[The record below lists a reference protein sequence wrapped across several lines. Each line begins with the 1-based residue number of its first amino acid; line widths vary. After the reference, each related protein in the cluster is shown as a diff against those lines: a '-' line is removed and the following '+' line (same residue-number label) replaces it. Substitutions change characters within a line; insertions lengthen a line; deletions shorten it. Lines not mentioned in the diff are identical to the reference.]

1 MKIFDQDFEEE
12 ECSMNNNEK
21 SVWDGVILVASYH
34 FLMAVVCLLGAAATV
49 VFAIIPNLMTASSNP
64 QSVFL
69 PVIGAFFGLV
79 LSIWYASIGSGL
91 IRLKNSSR
99 MGAVFLALFGAVGG
113 LFVLLGAGIPVI
125 NSLLPDV
132 GAVTGVVVASICF
145 YTLIT
150 FLDIIVLIFLYSSRV
165 RAVFYGEPWTPEN
178 NNVPGLG
185 SLVRAALFGI
195 PMPVN
200 QTTSTP
206 IMPSP
211 AAPTPIASVAST
223 PVTTPH
229 RETPPPPPVDDLDT
243 PGDLFTE
250 PAPRKR

>member
-1 MKIFDQDFEEE
+1 
-12 ECSMNNNEK
+12 MNNNDK

-34 FLMAVVCLLGAAATV
+34 FLMAIICILGAAATV
-49 VFAIIPNLMTASSNP
+49 VFAIIPNLTTATGNP
-64 QSVFL
+64 QSIFL
-69 PVIGAFFGLV
+69 PLIGAFFGLI
-79 LSIWYASIGSGL
+79 LCIWYASIGSGL

-145 YTLIT
+145 YTLMT

-165 RAVFYGEPWTPEN
+165 RSVFYGEPWTPESSN
-178 NNVPGLG
+178 TPGLG
-185 SLVRAALFGI
+185 SVMRAALFGV
-195 PMPVN
+195 PL
-200 QTTSTP
+200 TTTPSIQTP
-206 IMPSP
+206 IIPPTSAP
-211 AAPTPIASVAST
+211 APIAPVASQ
-223 PVTTPH
+223 PVTAPH
-229 RETPPPPPVDDLDT
+229 RETPPPPPIDDLDT

>member
-1 MKIFDQDFEEE
+1 
-12 ECSMNNNEK
+12 MNNNDK

-49 VFAIIPNLMTASSNP
+49 VFAIIPNLSAATGNP
-64 QSVFL
+64 QSVFM
-69 PVIGAFFGLV
+69 PVIGTFFGLI

-99 MGAVFLALFGAVGG
+99 MGAVFLALFGAIGG

-125 NSLLPDV
+125 NNLLPDV

-145 YTLIT
+145 YTLMT
-150 FLDIIVLIFLYSSRV
+150 FLDIIVLIFLYSGRV
-165 RAVFYGEPWTPEN
+165 RAVFYGEPWTPDSN
-178 NNVPGLG
+178 GAPGLG
-185 SLVRAALFGI
+185 TLMRAAVFGL
-195 PMPVN
+195 PV
-200 QTTSTP
+200 TTSNTTP
-206 IMPSP
+206 VMPAP
-211 AAPTPIASVAST
+211 AAPAPIAPVASQ
-223 PVTTPH
+223 PASSH
-229 RETPPPPPVDDLDT
+229 REIPPLPPVEDLDT